1 MMKSP
6 KVIVSGGGTG
16 GHIFPAIAIAN
27 AIRLKYPNA
36 DILFVGAE
44 GKMEM
49 EKVPKSGYPIEGL
62 WISGIQ
68 RKLTLSNLSFPF
80 KLISSLWKSRKIIKR
95 FNPDICIGVG
105 GFASGPLLKAATWAD
120 IPTLIHESNSY
131 PGITN
136 KLLGKSVSTVCVAFS
151 GLEKFFPKAKNL
163 VITGNPVRQEI
174 LNTEGKRKYALD
186 NFGLDE
192 NKPVVLSIGG
202 SQGARSIN
210 NALDS
215 HLEKFVEKGYQLLW
229 QTGRFYTKESHL
241 RLQEI
246 GSPLLRAYEFIYDM
260 DLAYAA
266 ADVIISRSGAMSVT
280 EMSIVGKPCVL
291 VPFPFAAEDH
301 QTENAMALVNNE
313 AGILVKDTE
322 VKQKLF
328 PVIDMLISD
337 AEKRDVLIKNIQ
349 KLKIENAADLIMI
362 EVDKLLN
369 IDC

>member
-1 MMKSP
+1 MKSP

-27 AIRLKYPNA
+27 AIKLKYPKA

-49 EKVPKSGYPIEGL
+49 EKVPKAGYPIEGL

-80 KLISSLWKSRKIIKR
+80 KLISSLWKSRGIIKR
-95 FNPDICIGVG
+95 FKPDICIGVG
-105 GFASGPLLKAATWAD
+105 GFASGPLLKAATWAE

-136 KLLGKSVSTVCVAFS
+136 KLLGKSVGTVCVAFS
-151 GLEKFFPKAKNL
+151 DMQKFFPKAKSL

-186 NFGLDE
+186 KFGLDG
-192 NKPVVLSIGG
+192 NKPVILSIGG

-210 NALDS
+210 HAIDAD
-215 HLEKFVEKGYQLLW
+215 LERFVEKEYQLLW
-229 QTGRFYTKESHL
+229 QTGSFYTQESNL

-246 GSPLLRAYEFIYDM
+246 GSHLLRAHEFIYDM
-260 DLAYAA
+260 DLAYAV

-291 VPFPFAAEDH
+291 IPFPFAAEDH
-301 QTENAMALVNNE
+301 QTENAMALVNNN
-313 AGILVKDTE
+313 AGILVKDSE

-328 PVIDMLISD
+328 STIDMLLSD
-337 AEKRDVLIKNIQ
+337 SEKRETLIHNIE

-362 EVDKLLN
+362 EVEKLLK
-369 IDC
+369 IDF

>member
-1 MMKSP
+1 MKSP

-27 AIRLKYPNA
+27 AIKLKYPNA

-44 GKMEM
+44 GRMEM
-49 EKVPKSGYPIEGL
+49 EKVPKAGYPIEGL

-68 RKLTLSNLSFPF
+68 RKLTLSNLLFPL
-80 KLISSLWKSRKIIKR
+80 KLIYSLWKSREIIKR
-95 FNPDICIGVG
+95 FKPDICIGVG
-105 GFASGPLLKAATWAD
+105 GFASGPLLKAATWTE

-136 KLLGKSVSTVCVAFS
+136 KLLGKSVGTVCVAFNDMQ
-151 GLEKFFPKAKNL
+151 KFFPKAKSL
-163 VITGNPVRQEI
+163 VVTGNPVRQEI

-186 NFGLDE
+186 KFGLDG
-192 NKPVVLSIGG
+192 NKPVILSIGG

-210 NALDS
+210 HAIDAD
-215 HLEKFVEKGYQLLW
+215 LERFVEKEYQLLW
-229 QTGRFYTKESHL
+229 QTGSFYTQESNL
-241 RLQEI
+241 RLQAI
-246 GSPLLRAYEFIYDM
+246 GSHLLRAHEFIYDM
-260 DLAYAA
+260 DLAYAV

-291 VPFPFAAEDH
+291 IPFPFAAEDH
-301 QTENAMALVNNE
+301 QTENAMALVNNN
-313 AGILVKDTE
+313 AGILVKDSE

-328 PVIDMLISD
+328 PTIDMLLSD
-337 AEKRDVLIKNIQ
+337 SEKRETLTQNID

-362 EVDKLLN
+362 EIEKLLK
-369 IDC
+369 IDF